1 MNDLASK
8 RGPCVVVV
16 EDEPLLRVFVRS
28 VLGQA
33 GFNVIDASSG
43 DEALRLVK
51 ARHEVC
57 AVVSSVSM
65 PGAING
71 FELARR
77 ICKVRPRVG
86 IVLVSGQTVPTG
98 GELPYGVLFLSKPV
112 RAVTLLRVLRQVL
125 DRMPEAV
132 HSSD

>member
-1 MNDLASK
+1 ML
-8 RGPCVVVV
+8 VV
-16 EDEPLLRVFVRS
+16 EDEPLLRDFVSS

-33 GFNVIDASSG
+33 GFDVIDASSG

-51 ARHEVC
+51 ARHDVC

-71 FELARR
+71 IELAHR
-77 ICKVRPRVG
+77 IRKVRPRVG
-86 IVLVSGQTVPTG
+86 IVLISGRTVPTG

-112 RAVTLLRVLRQVL
+112 RAVTLLRLLRQVL
-125 DRMPEAV
+125 DRIPEAL

>member
-1 MNDLASK
+1 ML
-8 RGPCVVVV
+8 VV
-16 EDEPLLRVFVRS
+16 EDEPLLRNFVSS

-33 GFNVIDASSG
+33 GFDVIDASSG

-51 ARHEVC
+51 ARHDVC

-71 FELARR
+71 IELAHR
-77 ICKVRPRVG
+77 IRKVRSRVG
-86 IVLVSGQTVPTG
+86 IVLISGRTVPTG

-112 RAVTLLRVLRQVL
+112 RAVTLLRLLRQVL
-125 DRMPEAV
+125 DKIPEAL

>member
-1 MNDLASK
+1 ML
-8 RGPCVVVV
+8 VV
-16 EDEPLLRVFVRS
+16 EDEPLLRNFVSS

-51 ARHEVC
+51 ARHDVC

-77 ICKVRPRVG
+77 ICKVRG
-86 IVLVSGQTVPTG
+86 
-98 GELPYGVLFLSKPV
+98 
-112 RAVTLLRVLRQVL
+112 LRTNGTQG
-125 DRMPEAV
+125 
-132 HSSD
+132 

>member
-1 MNDLASK
+1 VL
-8 RGPCVVVV
+8 VV
-16 EDEPLLRVFVRS
+16 EDEPLLRDFVKS

-33 GFNVIDASSG
+33 GFNVIAASSG

-51 ARHEVC
+51 ARHDVC
-57 AVVSSVSM
+57 TVVSDVSM

-77 ICKVRPRVG
+77 IRKVRPRVG

-98 GELPYGVLFLSKPV
+98 GELPYGVLFLCKPV
-112 RAVTLLRVLRQVL
+112 RAVTLLRLLRQVL
-125 DRMPEAV
+125 DRIPEAL
-132 HSSD
+132 HSTD